1 MAQRNATANPL
12 AGFYEAQTS
21 STAELVQA
29 ALNGMQR
36 LQQLTLEAMRAG
48 AGGQFSIAQ
57 SMATM
62 RDGGDVNRVVSEAA
76 GPVAEQGA
84 RYQRE
89 MLQAI
94 SEMNNDLVRASYSM
108 MERMRQAVVEAT
120 QGLPMAMPMAMP
132 TAMPGM
138 TAGSD
143 AIMANPMALY
153 DAAMRQW
160 QTAMQ
165 QMMEGSAMGI
175 AATGGDATSRGV
187 PAAKV
192 VTKPQARKG
201 R

>member
-1 MAQRNATANPL
+1 MAQRNPMANPL
-12 AGFYEAQTS
+12 AGFYEAQTA

-62 RDGGDVNRVVSEAA
+62 RDGGDVNRAVSEAA
-76 GPVAEQGA
+76 GPAAEQGA

-89 MLQAI
+89 LLQAI
-94 SEMNNDLVRASYSM
+94 SDMNNDLVRASYSM
-108 MERMRQAVVEAT
+108 MERMRKAVAEAA
-120 QGLPMAMPMAMP
+120 QGMPMAMP

-138 TAGSD
+138 GAGGD
-143 AIMANPMALY
+143 AMTNPMALY

-160 QTAMQ
+160 QTATQ
-165 QMMEGSAMGI
+165 QMMEASPMGMAGSGGGG
-175 AATGGDATSRGV
+175 ATRSAPQS
-187 PAAKV
+187 AKS
-192 VTKPQARKG
+192 TAKAPARKN

>member
-1 MAQRNATANPL
+1 MAQRNAIANPL
-12 AGFYEAQTS
+12 AGFYEAQTA

-36 LQQLTLEAMRAG
+36 LQQLTLEAMRAS

-62 RDGGDVNRVVSEAA
+62 RDGGDVNRAVSEAA
-76 GPVAEQGA
+76 GPAAEQGA

-94 SEMNNDLVRASYSM
+94 SDMNNELVRASYSM
-108 MERMRQAVVEAT
+108 MERMRKAVAEAA
-120 QGLPMAMPMAMP
+120 QGLPLAMPA
-132 TAMPGM
+132 AMPGM

-143 AIMANPMALY
+143 AMTNPMALY

-160 QTAMQ
+160 QTAVQ
-165 QMMEGSAMGI
+165 QMMEASPMGMAGSGGG
-175 AATGGDATSRGV
+175 AAAR
-187 PAAKV
+187 AAQTAKSS
-192 VTKPQARKG
+192 TKPQARKN

>member
-1 MAQRNATANPL
+1 MAQRTPMANPL
-12 AGFYEAQTS
+12 AAFYEAQTA

-62 RDGGDVNRVVSEAA
+62 RDGGDVNRAVSEAA
-76 GPVAEQGA
+76 GPAAEQGA

-89 MLQAI
+89 LLQAI
-94 SEMNNDLVRASYSM
+94 SDMNNDLVRASYSM
-108 MERMRQAVVEAT
+108 MERMRNAVAEAA
-120 QGLPMAMPMAMP
+120 QGMPMAMP
-132 TAMPGM
+132 SSMPGM
-138 TAGSD
+138 MGAGGD
-143 AIMANPMALY
+143 AMTNPMALY

-165 QMMEGSAMGI
+165 QMMEASPMGMAGS
-175 AATGGDATSRGV
+175 GGGGAPRGT
-187 PAAKV
+187 PQAAKSSAK
-192 VTKPQARKG
+192 TQSRKN

>member
-1 MAQRNATANPL
+1 MAQRNAMTNPL
-12 AGFYEAQTS
+12 AGFYEAQTA

-36 LQQLTLEAMRAG
+36 MQQLTLEAMRAG
-48 AGGQFSIAQ
+48 AGGQLSIAQ
-57 SMATM
+57 SMVTM
-62 RDGGDVNRVVSEAA
+62 RDGSDVNRAVSEAA

-94 SEMNNDLVRASYSM
+94 SDMNGELVRASYSM
-108 MERMRQAVVEAT
+108 MERMRKAVAEAS
-120 QGLPMAMPMAMP
+120 QGLPMAMPA
-132 TAMPGM
+132 AMPGM

-143 AIMANPMALY
+143 AMSNPMAVY
-153 DAAMRQW
+153 DSAMRQW

-165 QMMEGSAMGI
+165 QMMEASPMAGALG
-175 AATGGDATSRGV
+175 AASRGAQ
-187 PAAKV
+187 PAENSAKA
-192 VTKPQARKG
+192 PARKK

>member
-1 MAQRNATANPL
+1 MAQRNAIANPL
-12 AGFYEAQTS
+12 AGFYEAQTA

-36 LQQLTLEAMRAG
+36 LQQLTLEAMRTG

-62 RDGGDVNRVVSEAA
+62 RDGGDVNRAVSEAA

-94 SEMNNDLVRASYSM
+94 SDMNSELVRASYSM
-108 MERMRQAVVEAT
+108 MERMRKAVSDAA
-120 QGLPMAMPMAMP
+120 QGMPMAMP
-132 TAMPGM
+132 AMPGM
-138 TAGSD
+138 TSGND
-143 AIMANPMALY
+143 AMANPMALY

-160 QTAMQ
+160 QTAVQ
-165 QMMEGSAMGI
+165 QMMEASPMGMGAGGGGSMRG
-175 AATGGDATSRGV
+175 TSQTEKGS
-187 PAAKV
+187 
-192 VTKPQARKG
+192 TKPQARKN